1 MTSSVAAASSDL
13 SRRDIVSIMSGLMLA
28 QFMGALDQTIVAPAM
43 PTLGRLLGDLE
54 NLPWIVTSYLLV
66 STAVTPLYGKLSD
79 IHGRRPILL
88 IAIVIFVVGSIAC
101 ALSTNMLALVLARGL
116 QGLGGG
122 GLIALTQA
130 IVGDIIPP
138 KQRPQYQ
145 VYIQTTWL
153 AAGLGGPVI
162 GGFFSEYLHWSMI
175 FWINLPLGLAA
186 YLMTDRKLRR
196 LPGHGRPHDLD
207 IAGSVLMIGM
217 SVSLMLAL
225 SWGGTRYAWD
235 SSAILGLL
243 GASAVLLAG
252 LVLRLRH
259 AREPLIPISVLS
271 NQIVF
276 NGTVSVCFSMSV
288 LIGLIIFLPIYF
300 EIVLGFDADA
310 AGMALVPLVVGTT
323 IGAGIA
329 SRVMGRSP
337 RYKRPGM
344 IGLAISIVAA
354 LLLFAF
360 ARKMNLIVLE
370 IVLASLSMG
379 LGAMLPVTTTALQN
393 AVPRHEMGTTMALLN
408 FLRQLGSAFAVA
420 CFGSIL
426 ISLSGATR
434 GSAHEILLRVGA
446 QNTDGLA
453 RGFTWLFL
461 LTAVSLALSFLF
473 LGRMEE
479 KELRDTPHAKT

>member
-1 MTSSVAAASSDL
+1 MTSPATAPSNDL
-13 SRRDIVSIMSGLMLA
+13 SRREIISIMSGLMLA

-43 PTLGRLLGDLE
+43 PTLGRVLGDLE
-54 NLPWIVTSYLLV
+54 NLPWVVTSYLLV

-88 IAIVIFVVGSIAC
+88 IAIALFVMGSIAC
-101 ALSTNMLALVLARGL
+101 ALSTNMLALVLSRGL

-145 VYIQTTWL
+145 IYIQTTWL
-153 AAGLGGPVI
+153 AAGLSGPVI
-162 GGFFSEYLHWSMI
+162 GGFFSEYLHWTMI

-196 LPGHGRPHDLD
+196 LPSHGRPHDLD

-225 SWGGTRYAWD
+225 SWGGTRYAWN
-235 SSAILGLL
+235 SPVILGLL
-243 GASAVLLAG
+243 AVALLLLIG
-252 LVLRLRH
+252 LVVRLRH

-271 NQIVF
+271 NKIVF
-276 NGTVSVCFSMSV
+276 HGTISVCFSMSV

-300 EIVLGFDADA
+300 EIVLGFDSDR

-323 IGAGIA
+323 VGAGIA
-329 SRVMGRSP
+329 SQIMGRSP

-344 IGLAISIVAA
+344 VGLAISMIAA

-360 ARKMNLIVLE
+360 AQQMHFILLE
-370 IVLASLSMG
+370 IILASLSMG

-420 CFGSIL
+420 CFGTIL
-426 ISLSGATR
+426 IGLSGAAR
-434 GSAHEILLRVGA
+434 GNAHEILLRATA

-461 LTAVSLALSFLF
+461 LTAISLALSFFF

-479 KELRDTPHAKT
+479 KELRDTPHT

>member
-1 MTSSVAAASSDL
+1 MTSNAAASSQEL
-13 SRRDIVSIMSGLMLA
+13 SRREVISIMSGLMLA

-43 PTLGRLLGDLE
+43 PTLGRVLGDLE

-79 IHGRRPILL
+79 IHGRRPVLL
-88 IAIVIFVVGSIAC
+88 IAIALFVIGSIAC
-101 ALSTNMLALVLARGL
+101 ALSTNMLSLVLARGL

-186 YLMTDRKLRR
+186 FLMTDRKLRR
-196 LPGHGRPHDLD
+196 LPRHNRPHDLD

-217 SVSLMLAL
+217 SVTLMLAL
-225 SWGGTRYAWD
+225 SWGGTRHPWN
-235 SSAILGLL
+235 SPVIL
-243 GASAVLLAG
+243 ALLAG
-252 LVLRLRH
+252 SALLLIGLIFRLRS

-271 NQIVF
+271 NKIVF

-300 EIVLGFDADA
+300 EIVLGFDSDA

-323 IGAGIA
+323 LGAGIA
-329 SRVMGRSP
+329 SRIMGRSE

-344 IGLAISIVAA
+344 IGLAVSVVAA
-354 LLLFAF
+354 LLLFFVAGDLH
-360 ARKMNLIVLE
+360 LILLE
-370 IVLASLSMG
+370 TVLAALSMG

-393 AVPRHEMGTTMALLN
+393 AVPHHEMGTTMALLN

-420 CFGSIL
+420 LFGTIL

-434 GSAHEILLRVGA
+434 GSAHEILLRSSA
-446 QNTDGLA
+446 QNTDSLA

-461 LTAVSLALSFLF
+461 LTALSLALSFVF

-479 KELRDTPHAKT
+479 KELRDAPHPKS